1 MKYVL
6 VLKNGH
12 NVESDLKELT
22 AELVNPTVLDVLKA
36 IEYRRYVPVNEKTV
50 YFSDSILGV
59 SEKPVKQTDKC
70 LEDYC
75 VYGTD

>member
-6 VLKNGH
+6 MLKNGH

-36 IEYRRYVPVNEKTV
+36 IEYRRYVPVNNKTV
-50 YFSDSILGV
+50 YLSEAILGV
-59 SEKPVKQTDKC
+59 SEKSVVVDD
-70 LEDYC
+70 EEY